1 MLKKFLGAAA
11 AVAFVASAAAAAY
24 TPGPLPAGTFGGGT
38 VATNPDIF
46 KAEQKAAGAGSKL
59 AAATAKCYSKGAKNV
74 SLAKPDGVAA
84 CIGTGNPS
92 GKGALDKYAKTI
104 AGLTDLPACNDYS
117 ANPGG
122 DGDLIINLVKAFQ
135 PAVYCASPSGAFV
148 DGSAGL

>member
-1 MLKKFLGAAA
+1 MLKKFLGAAV

-38 VATNPDIF
+38 VPADSDTF

-59 AAATAKCYSKGAKNV
+59 ASALAKCYSKGAKNV
-74 SLAKPDGVAA
+74 SLAKADGVSA

-104 AGLTDLPACNDYS
+104 GGLTLPACHNY
-117 ANPGG
+117 AA
-122 DGDLIINLVKAFQ
+122 DGATIDFLVKGFQ
-135 PAVYCASPSGAFV
+135 PAIYCASPSAAFV
-148 DGSAGL
+148 DGAAGL